1 MAPFYFSPYFI
12 LFVWRFIIIWRQFR
26 GVAPVQNS
34 IFYMAPYDGAISVFS
49 AKINRH
55 NSTAR
60 AYMAP
65 VPWYGASSNRHMAE
79 KIAIWRLSTAMA
91 DLPHRGANWRQ
102 LLAPIGDIAN
112 WRCAVEW
119 KIVWPSPLA
128 PSWRQLDFRHVA
140 PIGAN
145 WRQLAMR
152 SLVKNSMTN
161 QLSPLAPI
169 GATTADFIVWRCS
182 LVAVCIAWLWVWM
195 YYCNNGWCGFVTM
208 FPLLS
213 LGL

>member
-1 MAPFYFSPYFI
+1 MLQISNLGSFSGKNRSVMRNFRSCAPIGANLAPI
-12 LFVWRFIIIWRQFR
+12 GANDWRQLALIGANWRQYIGDAQLAPNWRQFGANYWR
-26 GVAPVQNS
+26 QLAP
-34 IFYMAPYDGAISVFS
+34 IGA
-49 AKINRH
+49 
-55 NSTAR
+55 
-60 AYMAP
+60 Y
-65 VPWYGASSNRHMAE
+65 
-79 KIAIWRLSTAMA
+79 WR
-91 DLPHRGANWRQ
+91 HRGANWRQ

-152 SLVKNSMTN
+152 SFWKQAENLQSFAIGANWR
-161 QLSPLAPI
+161 QLAPI

>member
-1 MAPFYFSPYFI
+1 MVKGNFRSCAPNWRWLAPIGANI
-12 LFVWRFIIIWRQFR
+12 LAMRNWRQFGANDWR
-26 GVAPVQNS
+26 QLAP
-34 IFYMAPYDGAISVFS
+34 IGA
-49 AKINRH
+49 
-55 NSTAR
+55 
-60 AYMAP
+60 Y
-65 VPWYGASSNRHMAE
+65 
-79 KIAIWRLSTAMA
+79 WR
-91 DLPHRGANWRQ
+91 HRGANWRQ

-145 WRQLAMR
+145 WRCAVLWKIAWP
-152 SLVKNSMTN
+152 TN
-161 QLSPLAPI
+161 YRHWRQLAPI

>member
-1 MAPFYFSPYFI
+1 MRNFRSCAPIGANLAPI
-12 LFVWRFIIIWRQFR
+12 GANDWRQLALIGANWR
-26 GVAPVQNS
+26 QYIGDAQLAP
-34 IFYMAPYDGAISVFS
+34 IGA
-49 AKINRH
+49 
-55 NSTAR
+55 
-60 AYMAP
+60 Y
-65 VPWYGASSNRHMAE
+65 
-79 KIAIWRLSTAMA
+79 WR
-91 DLPHRGANWRQ
+91 HRGANWRQ